1 MTASLKYIVVW
12 VLLASVLVL
21 QVDAQT
27 ACKSKVEGYILRLKG
42 ALQNFIPDP
51 GSDAARD
58 QYLQS
63 LRQINP
69 GLYDKVRRL
78 SLEAKEKMDEDAS
91 WLACFQQE
99 FLNIQ
104 PSDKDENM
112 ILWSSHLF
120 KRFVTMD
127 YISPEFE
134 RGIGVHVDINQGA
147 ADLGKSTEAYS
158 FAGRLLL
165 SYTFSKERTGTGGTV
180 RLMGGISTYY
190 YDSEFNFFA
199 NPRVE
204 YRIKD
209 LGNKLTT
216 FGNLKVIIDGNFG
229 ETWIAGAGIGVEL
242 HNFGVQVLYQ
252 RQGKVKNSHLLVGLF
267 YRFLK

>member
-1 MTASLKYIVVW
+1 M
-12 VLLASVLVL
+12 LLCSVYPLRTF
-21 QVDAQT
+21 AQES
-27 ACKSKVEGYILRLKG
+27 CKPKVEDYILRFKT
-42 ALQNFIPDP
+42 ALQNFIDDP

-69 GLYDKVRRL
+69 GLYDKIERL
-78 SLEAKEKMDEDAS
+78 SLEAKNNMDRDAS

-99 FLNIQ
+99 FLNVHTT
-104 PSDKDENM
+104 DNDENI
-112 ILWSSHLF
+112 ILWSAHLF
-120 KRFVTMD
+120 KRFVTLE

-134 RGIGVHVDINQGA
+134 RGVGVHVDASQGA

-158 FAGRLLL
+158 FAGRVLI
-165 SYTFSKERTGTGGTV
+165 SYTFSKERTATGGNF
-180 RLMGGISTYY
+180 RILGGISTYY
-190 YDSEFNFFA
+190 YENEFLFFA

-204 YRIKD
+204 YRISD
-209 LGNKLTT
+209 IGNKLTT
-216 FGNLKVIIDGNFG
+216 LGNLKAIVDGNFG
-229 ETWIAGAGIGVEL
+229 DTWIVGGGIGVEL

-252 RQGKVKNSHLLVGLF
+252 RQGDDKNSHLLVGLF